1 MPASNSLAISKFL
14 GKDRYEHY
22 VQELTGYGTVGG
34 TQLSPAQRKQAFK
47 VRANKV
53 QFEKF
58 VDTLL
63 AKKAAAVKTK
73 PAGQIAGMKPFAF
86 SRTQNAKAYS
96 DQMISKFGDPLA
108 AAAGRGGGALVRT
121 SGGELTEIAN
131 GLGGILTLFKE
142 EQKVKKDTAELD
154 RKKKEEEKRKLLKSR
169 LKKGFEKIKKVA
181 EKVLAPVK
189 GLLQRIIDFIMTIFI
204 GRFLYRLLE
213 WWGDPANKEKVDSI
227 IRFFGDHWPKLL
239 TLYIAFGT
247 SFGRFAIGLSKAV
260 FKGAIKL
267 GFAIAK
273 LLAAKKVKGAMGAAR
288 FLGGGKAKLFANV
301 LGTTLAVGG
310 TYAAVNAMKGD
321 GGDQK
326 TQGFSGGGLAMPRFA
341 GGGFNLAS
349 LFGSLGKMGG
359 AGAAAFSGFV
369 SGEKGVDKVPA
380 MLSDGEFVMS
390 RGAVDMYGV
399 DTLEQM
405 NAAGGGTNKPKVM
418 GGTTYAAGGGLV
430 GKSNLLN
437 NRSKLIYDT
446 LVGRG
451 MTPIAAG
458 GILANLGVE
467 TGYTYDPN
475 THQGGGGP
483 GRGLAQWE
491 KGGRYDTDR
500 INLLSFAKSIGKPWN
515 DLMAQIGF
523 IMHEFTTHPEYKSVK
538 SALNSA
544 KSINDAT
551 LIFLRRYEKAGTPHT
566 ESRLAVAR
574 QILDNY
580 INKKSK
586 PTTASTKPQP
596 QPSIMDRVRGFFGG
610 GNRDMGESPNK
621 KAYFH
626 GGLVKYQ
633 DGGMV
638 GPSWLPWNWG
648 KVVDQHRNTK
658 STDYT
663 NQNSFLARQ
672 AKQRDMMKEMG
683 YQTGGPVQFSPTS
696 RPKPRITPLPK
707 PSSNVSMMQLP
718 DMGGG
723 YGMPSSPGGSSLPS
737 FSASSGGSD
746 RLNKIK
752 TLGIGA

>member
-63 AKKAAAVKTK
+63 AKKAAAVKSK
-73 PAGQIAGMKPFAF
+73 PAGKITGMKPFAF
-86 SRTQNAKAYS
+86 SRTQSAKAYS
-96 DQMISKFGDPLA
+96 DQMIAKYGDPLA
-108 AAAGRGGGALVRT
+108 DAAKGGALVKT

-204 GRFLYRLLE
+204 GRFIYRLLE
-213 WWGDPANKEKVDSI
+213 WWGDPANKGKVDSI

-288 FLGGGKAKLFANV
+288 FLGGGKGKLLANV
-301 LGTTLAVGG
+301 LGTGLAVGG

-326 TQGFSGGGLAMPRFA
+326 TQGFSGGGLAVPRFA

-418 GGTTYAAGGGLV
+418 SGTTYAAGGGFV
-430 GKSNLLN
+430 GK
-437 NRSKLIYDT
+437 
-446 LVGRG
+446 
-451 MTPIAAG
+451 AAAHLKHDEALSSLTKGTNDYIKPG
-458 GILANLGVE
+458 G
-467 TGYTYDPN
+467 
-475 THQGGGGP
+475 
-483 GRGLAQWE
+483 
-491 KGGRYDTDR
+491 
-500 INLLSFAKSIGKPWN
+500 
-515 DLMAQIGF
+515 
-523 IMHEFTTHPEYKSVK
+523 KSVK
-538 SALNSA
+538 TGKAWNTISA
-544 KSINDAT
+544 KTLLHSYIDSVGQPTIGWGATYYDSILNGKKPVKPGDSITKDQADNILNTNIMNLATEYSKKIPTWSKMNDDQ
-551 LIFLRRYEKAGTPHT
+551 KAGVLLVGYNAPYGPIGAYKNLTAALKSGDMATAAREVQRGGPSASRISIERRLLLSGPRDLSKVRT
-566 ESRLAVAR
+566 ITTAPTKSESTDTNKNQESGFNWSRLNPMNWFNPNSVPET
-574 QILDNY
+574 
-580 INKKSK
+580 KS
-586 PTTASTKPQP
+586 
-596 QPSIMDRVRGFFGG
+596 RR
-610 GNRDMGESPNK
+610 
-621 KAYFH
+621 FH
-626 GGLVKYQ
+626 GGPVNFS
-633 DGGMV
+633 GG
-638 GPSWLPWNWG
+638 GS
-648 KVVDQHRNTK
+648 Q
-658 STDYT
+658 Y
-663 NQNSFLARQ
+663 
-672 AKQRDMMKEMG
+672 
-683 YQTGGPVQFSPTS
+683 GGASQFSPTS

-707 PSSNVSMMQLP
+707 PSPNVSMMQLP
-718 DMGGG
+718 NMGGG
-723 YGMPSSPGGSSLPS
+723 YGAPSSPGGSTIPS